1 MIRTTSRSMRPRSGL
16 RTSGMRLSM
25 NDNNKIWLLIAVWIV
40 FIAVIT
46 IGVLKHG

>member
-1 MIRTTSRSMRPRSGL
+1 
-16 RTSGMRLSM
+16 M